1 MISIKLLLRY
11 DLFSQNTPLAFTL
24 PSVGPLLFSEG
35 SLQRSRQPSL
45 QQRVPVT
52 QFVLLLHVS
61 FKSVGQKRLVGGLGQ
76 ESETKKG

>member
-1 MISIKLLLRY
+1 MVGQVPGRGI
-11 DLFSQNTPLAFTL
+11 T
-24 PSVGPLLFSEG
+24 SVGPLLFSEG

-52 QFVLLLHVS
+52 QFVSLLHVS

-76 ESETKKG
+76 ESGV